1 MAAYYDTTKPTV
13 GIIGAGFSG
22 ICAAIRLKQE
32 LGIEAQILEE
42 SKDVGGTWHFNRYPG
57 CACDV
62 PSHLYSLSFE
72 PNPDWSQHYSPSE
85 EIHDYIKNITKKHN
99 LYDNIS
105 FNTHVDKATWLQDE
119 CRWKVDVHST
129 TDGAACTYYFDCM
142 YLSVGTIRVPRT
154 PKEFTGFQGP
164 IVHTA
169 DWDSSVDFT
178 NKRVAVVGSGA
189 SAVQAVPRLQKQAA
203 HLVSYQRSP
212 AWVRVRQQY
221 HYSKLKK
228 FLFRWIPLLLLLHRW
243 YIYWAGELGYVVF
256 GYYKS
261 FLARWYSNS
270 VAKSMRQRIEGQG
283 RPDLVEKL
291 IPKYLMGC
299 KRIAPSEDYLE
310 ALCQDNVTV
319 ETTSIQK
326 VEGRTI
332 TTVDG
337 KEQEFDILVLATG
350 FDVPGFLA
358 NLEVQGT
365 HKETL
370 NEMWKD
376 KFPGTYKTVLVNGFP
391 NLFVILGP
399 SSILGHNSVLVM
411 VECQVNYTIK
421 CLKRMIKEKVA
432 AIEPTQEAQDKF
444 VQEIKKDLETTV
456 WKRGGCNSWY
466 INSAGE
472 ASALWSSTVTRF
484 WWMLRSVKNLK
495 DFNTYKAV

>member
-1 MAAYYDTTKPTV
+1 MSTYYDTSKPTV

-22 ICAAIRLKQE
+22 LCAAIRLKQE

-42 SKDVGGTWHFNRYPG
+42 SKDLGGTWNFN
-57 CACDV
+57 
-62 PSHLYSLSFE
+62 
-72 PNPDWSQHYSPSE
+72 SPSE
-85 EIHDYIKNITKKHN
+85 EIHEYMKNITRKHN

-129 TDGAACTYYFDCM
+129 TDGTPCTLYFDCM

-154 PKEFTGFQGP
+154 PKEFAGFEGP

-169 DWDSSVDFT
+169 EWDSSVDFT
-178 NKRVAVVGSGA
+178 NKRVAVIGSGA
-189 SAVQAVPRLQKQAA
+189 SAVQTIPRLQKQAA
-203 HLVSYQRSP
+203 HLVSYQRTP
-212 AWVRVRQQY
+212 AWVRMREQY

-228 FLFRWIPLLLLLHRW
+228 FLFRWVPFLLLLHRW
-243 YIYWAGELGYVVF
+243 YIYWFAEFGYMTF

-261 FLARWYSNS
+261 FLARWYAKS
-270 VAKSMRQRIEGQG
+270 VAKSMRERIEKQG
-283 RPDLVEKL
+283 RPDLVDKL

-319 ETTSIQK
+319 ETTPIQQ
-326 VEGRTI
+326 VQGRTI

-411 VECQVNYTIK
+411 VEWQVENQVNYSIK

-444 VQEIKKDLETTV
+444 VQEIKKDLDTTV

-466 INSAGE
+466 INAAGE
-472 ASALWSSTVTRF
+472 ASALWSSTCTRF
-484 WWMLRSVKNLK
+484 WWMLRSVKNLN
-495 DFNTYKAV
+495 DFNTYKVV